1 MTSTTDPIVHV
12 RDEFSG
18 SESTDGFWRS
28 IDADT
33 VMQRGN
39 HCAFEAMA
47 DIEADALDGA
57 TVVDIGCNMGGFLRF
72 LCDHYTVSRAFGL
85 DPATSTIQRAGELS
99 GDRRIEYAAASRP
112 PQEWPQADVAF
123 SQEVMYL
130 IDDLAEHA
138 DDMWKLLRPGG
149 RYVAVT
155 SVHAQS
161 QLMAPWHAANAES
174 LELPPLRRVEEYI
187 IPFLE
192 RGFTVEVS
200 HLKVRAVPIDEDLLD
215 RTWQLLQFWTRTNEK
230 VVFRF
235 RRNDEPNDSRV
246 P

>member
-1 MTSTTDPIVHV
+1 VKV
-12 RDEFSG
+12 RDQFSG

-28 IDADT
+28 SDADA

-47 DIEADALDGA
+47 AIEGDALNGA
-57 TVVDIGCNMGGFLRF
+57 TVVDVGCNMGAFLRF

-85 DPATSTIQRAGELS
+85 DPAASTIQRASELS
-99 GDRRIEYAAASRP
+99 GERRIEYAVASQP

-130 IDDLAEHA
+130 IDDLAGHA
-138 DDMWKLLRPGG
+138 DDMWNLLRPGG

-155 SVHAQS
+155 SVHGQS
-161 QLMAPWHAANAES
+161 ELMAPWHAANAES
-174 LELPPLRRVEEYI
+174 LKLPPLRRVEDYI
-187 IPFLE
+187 RPFLE

-200 HLKVRAVPIDEDLLD
+200 HLRVRAVPIVADLLD
-215 RTWQLLQFWTRTNEK
+215 AAWELLQFWTRTNDK

-235 RRNDEPNDSRV
+235 RRSDEPNVCRV